1 MKNPHILYWKW
12 CGDDLCKEVMEHRC
26 REIMELSNFDCIYVS
41 LHSVPTEHRLL
52 SDAKTADLV
61 RRCAEIFESGGR
73 RLLLDLDV
81 IRERD
86 YVNSNKLPVMSH
98 IMRRK
103 ITLDKNGGFTAD
115 ESEFTEVLSCVAV
128 KYDEF
133 GRFFDPCDIK
143 KYSEIKDGKFII
155 SAEAEYALA
164 DVICYVKKPAF
175 GYLDS
180 FDNAY
185 FDSRKKLF
193 DCVKDIR
200 LFGAAVDEFCL
211 GGEFKRELLI
221 PESEFKI
228 IDELDI
234 NKVNFYADAIPY
246 SGRMAD
252 KFFERYGESLDP
264 LYLFDT
270 EAGNEAKSHL
280 MLNRYFENLRKQS
293 QYVEESFY
301 DMTKSYFGSEAFVG
315 AHNTWWG
322 DELDNNFDK
331 YSNGLVWWNTKRDYA
346 QTDELIIIPIRMALA
361 RKCPKNIW
369 YNMWYSM
376 RTMDI
381 KSYYKETYTNVIYGG
396 RTHYLGYKCYEPGI
410 VLSLDT
416 PEYLNKI
423 SDMEK
428 KVDELDRLQT
438 SRPDSR
444 VLVIFGYE
452 AATNYRIS
460 DPGATRVERRSTVM
474 HSTLSIT
481 KEIFKEYLCDLIPS
495 SEIDEGYAK
504 CKDGCFEYC
513 GHGYDAVVM
522 LYPDGITQKACNEL
536 LKFEDCGGNL
546 IVCGNINVFHDGTDA
561 AYALDGVK
569 IRYSVASADSILSD
583 LQVMKIKKNKGENYC
598 VFEDGSITAANP
610 DGSKNTGNGVAST
623 VLDINED
630 NADIVFIDADGLT
643 TVI

>member
-12 CGDDLCKEVMEHRC
+12 CDDDLCEDIMEKRC
-26 REIMELSNFDCIYVS
+26 REIIEHSNFDCIYVS
-41 LHSVPTEHRLL
+41 LHSVSLPHRIL
-52 SDAKTADLV
+52 SDSKSAELV

-73 RLLLDLDV
+73 KLLLDLDV
-81 IRERD
+81 IREQD
-86 YVNSNKLPVMSH
+86 FVVNNKLPVMSQ
-98 IMRRK
+98 IERCK
-103 ITLDKNGGFTAD
+103 LTLDENGSFDGECEPA
-115 ESEFTEVLSCVAV
+115 EVLRCVAV
-128 KYDEF
+128 KYDNS
-133 GRFFDPCDIK
+133 GHFFDPCDIERYAK
-143 KYSEIKDGKFII
+143 VENGKLTVKAG
-155 SAEAEYALA
+155 SDYAGSN
-164 DVICYVKKPAF
+164 VICYLERPTY

-180 FDNAY
+180 FDSAY

-193 DCVKDIR
+193 DCVKDVP

-234 NKVNFYADAIPY
+234 NKVNFYADTIPY
-246 SGRMAD
+246 SSRMAD

-264 LYLFDT
+264 LYLLDM

-280 MLNRYFENLRKQS
+280 MLNRYYENLRKQS

-301 DMTKSYFGSEAFVG
+301 DMTKAYFGADAFVG

-331 YSNGLVWWNTKRDYA
+331 FCNGIVWWNTKRDYA
-346 QTDELIIIPIRMALA
+346 QTDELVIIPIRLALM

-381 KSYYKETYTNVIYGG
+381 RSYYKETYTNVIYGG
-396 RTHYLGYKCYEPGI
+396 RTHHLGYRCYEPGI
-410 VLSLDT
+410 VLNFDKPGDL
-416 PEYLNKI
+416 EKI
-423 SDMEK
+423 SAMEK
-428 KVDELDRLQT
+428 KVGELDKLQN

-452 AATNYRIS
+452 AVTNYFIS
-460 DPGATRVERRSTVM
+460 DPSAVRAERRGTVM
-474 HSTLSIT
+474 HNTLSTT

-504 CKDGCFEYC
+504 CENGRFEYC
-513 GHGYDAVVM
+513 GHSYDAVVM
-522 LYPDGITQKACNEL
+522 LYPDGVTPKVCNEL
-536 LKFEDCGGNL
+536 MKYERAGGNL

-561 AYALDGVK
+561 ADALDGAK
-569 IRYSVASADSILSD
+569 IHYREASAESILSD
-583 LQVMKIKKNKGENYC
+583 LKVMKIKKNKGDNYC

-610 DGSKNTGNGVAST
+610 DSSKNIGNGVANP